1 MKWLQWLKVDTYFAK
16 RSITDFWQGPKCT
29 PQLHRQNSCS
39 CLETLH
45 TKAFL
50 MNGKLP
56 RNSPLTLF
64 FPKFPFVPPKN
75 IKKPLIYWYFQGDQQ
90 GTLGIKSLTE
100 TFWKKKLQTLCMQLY
115 FKRPLLKVLSSKFCA
130 STKTSSE
137 SLKQTP
143 DVTRDCLSIWF
154 HSPIMISTTQ
164 I

>member
-1 MKWLQWLKVDTYFAK
+1 MK
-16 RSITDFWQGPKCT
+16 SIKNFCKKLHLCLSGFWIRIWKC
-29 PQLHRQNSCS
+29 LV
-39 CLETLH
+39 
-45 TKAFL
+45 
-50 MNGKLP
+50 
-56 RNSPLTLF
+56 LTLF

-143 DVTRDCLSIWF
+143 DVTRDCLSILF